1 MSKKRGANS
10 PNVSEKSKAKPS
22 AAAATLSMASMLSVM
37 SGAFSTQGAS
47 SQVTDSEDDYQSQVE
62 DGTDVQPPNQ
72 ASNNVWNEENL
83 QNSRV
88 RSPRKQDDRIE
99 PLFNHRSD
107 GAMRDEI
114 EIEVQSK
121 NDKKFTGTITQTEAK
136 HLIYIGALKFNN
148 HDNFDGVRISFRGK
162 LYVTFKLIEPIDI
175 DELEPVEFFEFT
187 RTSSIRGK
195 RVEETIGCKIRGIRQ
210 RPQAVSAF
218 DNFSA
223 DDQKVVKIE
232 GCDYRIPENE
242 ILAWL
247 NLYGEVTSKL
257 EEDCFRDATNATT
270 TGNNRTGN
278 YSVTMKL
285 QSNIPQLLPMS
296 GRRIKMYHSGI
307 VKLCTQ
313 CFGPHKKQVCP
324 SKEKIPWTTYVRHFI
339 EDNPEIPKDYYGKWN
354 EIIEKVAS
362 ETRGQRHHQAR
373 EPDTEKIVEKAQAN
387 EGQILVEPENRQQD
401 SQETTDARRET
412 TELKEPTEEDFD
424 LPTSEEAYERMVER
438 FASIG
443 LARWE
448 ADLAIKNKRTAFS
461 RACREF
467 KKQKMNEDSKQTKRQ
482 GRKNSITKI

>member
-22 AAAATLSMASMLSVM
+22 AAAATLSMASVLSVM
-37 SGAFSTQGAS
+37 SGAFSNQGAS

-62 DGTDVQPPNQ
+62 DGTDAQLPNQ
-72 ASNNVWNEENL
+72 SSSNVWNEENL
-83 QNSRV
+83 QNSQV
-88 RSPRKQDDRIE
+88 RSPRKPEDRIK
-99 PLFNHRSD
+99 PLFNHHSD

-121 NDKKFTGTITQTEAK
+121 NEKKFTGTITQTEAK
-136 HLIYIGALKFNN
+136 HLIYIGALKFKN

-218 DNFSA
+218 DNFRD

-232 GCDYRIPENE
+232 GCDYRIPEDE

-285 QSNIPQLLPMS
+285 HSNIPQLLPMC

-324 SKEKIPWTTYVRHFI
+324 SKEKIPWTTYVRHFV
-339 EDNPEIPKDYYGKWN
+339 ESNPEIPKDYYGKWN
-354 EIIEKVAS
+354 DIIEKVAT
-362 ETRGQRHHQAR
+362 ETRGQRQYQSR
-373 EPDTEKIVEKAQAN
+373 EPETESNGEQAQAN
-387 EGQILVEPENRQQD
+387 EGQSLVEPERQQQA
-401 SQETTDARRET
+401 SLESNDARRDPS
-412 TELKEPTEEDFD
+412 ELKEPTEEDFD

-443 LARWE
+443 LERWE
-448 ADLAIKNKRTAFS
+448 TDLAIKNKRTAFS
-461 RACREF
+461 RACREY
-467 KKQKMNEDSKQTKRQ
+467 KKQKMSEESKQTKRQ
-482 GRKNSITKI
+482 GRKNSISKI

>member
-1 MSKKRGANS
+1 MSKKRGASS

-22 AAAATLSMASMLSVM
+22 AAAATLSMASVLSVM
-37 SGAFSTQGAS
+37 SGAFSNQGAS

-62 DGTDVQPPNQ
+62 DGTDAQLPNQ
-72 ASNNVWNEENL
+72 SSSNVWNEENL
-83 QNSRV
+83 QNSQV
-88 RSPRKQDDRIE
+88 RSPRKPEDRIK
-99 PLFNHRSD
+99 PLFNHHSD

-121 NDKKFTGTITQTEAK
+121 NEKKFTGTITQTEAK
-136 HLIYIGALKFNN
+136 HLIYIGALKFKN

-218 DNFSA
+218 DNFRD

-232 GCDYRIPENE
+232 GCDYRIPEDE

-257 EEDCFRDATNATT
+257 EEDCFRDATNTTT

-285 QSNIPQLLPMS
+285 HSNIPQLLPMC

-324 SKEKIPWTTYVRHFI
+324 NKEKIPWTAYVRHFI
-339 EDNPEIPKDYYGKWN
+339 ESNPEIPKDYYGKWTD
-354 EIIEKVAS
+354 IIEKVVT
-362 ETRGQRHHQAR
+362 ETSGQRQYQSR
-373 EPDTEKIVEKAQAN
+373 EPETESNGEQAQAN
-387 EGQILVEPENRQQD
+387 EGQSLAEPERQQQA
-401 SQETTDARRET
+401 SLESNDARRDPS
-412 TELKEPTEEDFD
+412 ELKEPTEEDFD

-443 LARWE
+443 LERWE
-448 ADLAIKNKRTAFS
+448 TDLAIKNKRTAFS
-461 RACREF
+461 RACREY
-467 KKQKMNEDSKQTKRQ
+467 KKQKMSEESKQTKRQ
-482 GRKNSITKI
+482 GRKNSISKI